1 MKHLALTL
9 LLAYVGAIGGITS
22 ALLTTVDT
30 KAQPEQIEG
39 LYIYYKCKPISETD
53 YLGTVKTGITWGASP
68 HEFLNKILKKVKA
81 DYPAAQAV
89 IITDVDMQKADAV
102 KFKK

>member
-1 MKHLALTL
+1 MKLPFSFTIATVGL
-9 LLAYVGAIGGITS
+9 LLHLVVDLFPPI
-22 ALLTTVDT
+22 DT
-30 KAQPEQIEG
+30 KAQPEQMEG
-39 LYIYYKCKPISETD
+39 LYIYYKCKPVSETE
-53 YLGTVKTGITWGASP
+53 YIGTVKTGITWGASP

-102 KFKK
+102 KFKN